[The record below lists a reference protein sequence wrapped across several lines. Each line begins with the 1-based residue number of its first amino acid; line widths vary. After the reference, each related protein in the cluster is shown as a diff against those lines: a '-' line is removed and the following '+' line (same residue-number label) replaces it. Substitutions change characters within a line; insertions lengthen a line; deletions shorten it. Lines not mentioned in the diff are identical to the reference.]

1 MKQATIQCFGKVGS
15 DWWMNTGERDAR
27 NQSITRQQGMAILAA
42 AQAANVAMRPHS
54 HGIYTTYHF
63 DAAPFVFGAVEQTS
77 VISLPVTREMVL
89 AGRC

>member
-1 MKQATIQCFGKVGS
+1 MTTIKCFGKVGS
-15 DWWMNTGERDAR
+15 DWWLNTGERDAR
-27 NQSITRQQGMAILAA
+27 NQSITRAQGMAILAA
-42 AQAANVAMRPHS
+42 AQAANVDMRPCY